1 MAMSKAERL
10 RSVHE
15 RAVRRF
21 DSIQVSV
28 RSERM
33 QALQDRRFYS
43 IASAQWEGPLGLQFE
58 NKPRFEMNKIHLA
71 VIRIINEYRNNR
83 IDVDFT
89 SKDGSENDKLADAC
103 DGLYRADEQDSGAQ
117 EAFDNAFEE
126 AVGGGFGAIRLR
138 TQYEDEYDDDDTRQ
152 RICIEPVFD
161 ADSTVFFDLDAKR
174 QDKADAK
181 HAFVLTGL
189 TREAYEHEYDQD
201 PASWP
206 KDIYQSE
213 FDWCTPDTV
222 YIAEYYEIEEKK
234 ELIHFYEG
242 VSLTDEEPPK
252 RRVSDEELKGD
263 DGEELLAQLVATGFK
278 EVGQK
283 RIKTCRVHKYIMD
296 GAQIL
301 EDCGYIAGKC
311 IPVVPNYG
319 KRWFVDGIERFMG
332 HVRLAVDAQR
342 LKNMLVSALAEIS
355 AQGSVEKPIVTPE
368 QIMGHQE
375 MWANDN
381 IRRYPYL
388 LLNQTTDGNG
398 MPIPAQPIA
407 YTKSPSIPQALAALL
422 QITEQDLQDLLGN
435 QQAGEQ
441 MQPNMSGKAVE
452 LVQNRLDMQVFI
464 YMSNFAKCVKR
475 VGEVWLS
482 MAKDVYVEDGR
493 KMKTVAADGAV
504 GSLEINQPRIDKD
517 THEQYMENDLSEA
530 KFDVN
535 VEVGPS
541 STSKRQA
548 TVRALTGMLQLTQ
561 DPEMTTVLSA
571 MAMMNMEGE
580 GISDVRQY
588 FRQKLLRMGAIK
600 PTEEEAQ
607 QLQAEQEAAGQQP
620 DPNAIYL
627 QAAAQKQVADAAKA
641 QADAELSSAKVGQ
654 TKADTLK
661 TLAEVDSAAR
671 QDAMAA
677 ADLAFRMNSAAQ
689 QTGQGIEQS

>member
-1 MAMSKAERL
+1 MATSKAERL
-10 RSVHE
+10 RQVHS
-15 RAVRRF
+15 RAMRHF
-21 DSIQVSV
+21 DAIQESV
-28 RSERM
+28 RDERM
-33 QALQDRRFYS
+33 QALKDRRFYS
-43 IASAQWEGPLGLQFE
+43 IASAQWEGPLGDQFE

-89 SKDGSENDKLADAC
+89 AKDGSQDDKTAEAC

-126 AVGGGFGAIRLR
+126 AVGGGFGAIRVR
-138 TQYEDEYDDDDTRQ
+138 TEYEDEYDEDNTQQ
-152 RICIEPVFD
+152 RIRIEPVFD

-181 HAFVLTGL
+181 RAYLLTGL
-189 TREAYEHEYDQD
+189 TPDAYEEEWGMDV
-201 PASWP
+201 AGWP
-206 KDIYQSE
+206 KDIQQTE
-213 FDWCTPDTV
+213 FDWCTPDIV

-234 ELIHFYEG
+234 ELVYFFEG
-242 VSLTDEEPPK
+242 ISLTDEPPERK
-252 RRVSDEELKGD
+252 RIPASDLEDEEGAALR
-263 DGEELLAQLVATGFK
+263 AQLEATGFK

-296 GAQIL
+296 GAQVL

-311 IPVVPNYG
+311 IPLIPNYG

-355 AQGSVEKPIVTPE
+355 AQSSVEKPIVTPE
-368 QIMGHQE
+368 QIMGHQV
-375 MWANDN
+375 MWSEDN
-381 IRRYPYL
+381 IKRYPYL

-407 YTKSPSIPQALAALL
+407 YTKAPSIPPALAALL

-441 MQPNMSGKAVE
+441 VQPNMSGKAIE

-482 MAKDVYVEDGR
+482 MAQDIYVEDGR
-493 KMKTVAADGAV
+493 KMKTIANDGST
-504 GSLEINQPRIDKD
+504 GSLVLNQPKTDPK
-517 THEQYMENDLSEA
+517 TSQVYLANDLSEA
-530 KFDVN
+530 KLDVN

-548 TVRALTGMLQLTQ
+548 TVRALTGMLQITQ
-561 DPEMTTVLSA
+561 DPETMQVLTAMT
-571 MAMMNMEGE
+571 MMNMEGE

-588 FRQKLLRMGAIK
+588 FRKKLLAMGAVQ
-600 PTEEEAQ
+600 PTEEEAKE
-607 QLQAEQEAAGQQP
+607 LAEQAQNQQP
-620 DPNAIYL
+620 DPNAQYL
-627 QAAAQKQVADAAKA
+627 QAAAEKQRADALKATAETELTSAKIGNT
-641 QADAELSSAKVGQ
+641 QADTIVKLAGIEQ
-654 TKADTLK
+654 QRIDT
-661 TLAEVDSAAR
+661 AM
-671 QDAMAA
+671 AMAA
-677 ADLAFRMNSAAQ
+677 QLNPQEAPVMPPANMQ
-689 QTGQGIEQS
+689 

>member
-10 RSVHE
+10 RQVHS
-15 RAVRRF
+15 RAMRHF
-21 DSIQVSV
+21 DAIQESV
-28 RSERM
+28 RDERM
-33 QALQDRRFYS
+33 QALKDRRFYS
-43 IASAQWEGPLGLQFE
+43 IASAQWEGPLGDQFE

-89 SKDGSENDKLADAC
+89 AKDGSQDDKTAEAC

-126 AVGGGFGAIRLR
+126 AVGGGFGAIRVR
-138 TQYEDEYDDDDTRQ
+138 TEYEDEYDEDNTQQ
-152 RICIEPVFD
+152 RIRIEPVFD

-181 HAFVLTGL
+181 RAYLLTGL
-189 TREAYEHEYDQD
+189 TPDAYEEEWGMDV
-201 PASWP
+201 AGWP
-206 KDIYQSE
+206 KDIQQTE
-213 FDWCTPDTV
+213 FDWCTPDIV

-234 ELIHFYEG
+234 ELVYFFEG
-242 VSLTDEEPPK
+242 ISLTDEPPERK
-252 RRVSDEELKGD
+252 RIPASDLEDEEGAALR
-263 DGEELLAQLVATGFK
+263 AQLEATGFK

-283 RIKTCRVHKYIMD
+283 RIKTCRVHKYILD
-296 GAQIL
+296 GAQVL

-311 IPVVPNYG
+311 IPLIPNYG

-355 AQGSVEKPIVTPE
+355 AQSSVEKPIVTPE
-368 QIMGHQE
+368 QIMGHQV
-375 MWANDN
+375 MWSEDN
-381 IRRYPYL
+381 IKRYPYL

-407 YTKSPSIPQALAALL
+407 YTKAPSIPPALAALL

-441 MQPNMSGKAVE
+441 VQPNMSGKAIE

-482 MAKDVYVEDGR
+482 MAQDIYVEDGR
-493 KMKTVAADGAV
+493 KMKTIANDGST
-504 GSLEINQPRIDKD
+504 GSLVLNQPKTDPR
-517 THEQYMENDLSEA
+517 TSQVYLANDLSEA
-530 KFDVN
+530 KLDVN

-548 TVRALTGMLQLTQ
+548 TVRALTGMLQITQ
-561 DPEMTTVLSA
+561 DPETMQVLTAMT
-571 MAMMNMEGE
+571 MMNMEGE

-588 FRQKLLRMGAIK
+588 FRKKLLAMGAVQ
-600 PTEEEAQ
+600 PTEEEAKE
-607 QLQAEQEAAGQQP
+607 LAEQAQNQQP
-620 DPNAIYL
+620 DPNAQYL
-627 QAAAQKQVADAAKA
+627 QAAAEKQRADALKATAETELTSAKIGNT
-641 QADAELSSAKVGQ
+641 QADTIVKLAGVEQ
-654 TKADTLK
+654 QRIDT
-661 TLAEVDSAAR
+661 AMS
-671 QDAMAA
+671 MAA
-677 ADLAFRMNSAAQ
+677 QLNPQEAPVMPPANMQ
-689 QTGQGIEQS
+689 

>member
-1 MAMSKAERL
+1 MATTKAERL
-10 RSVHE
+10 RQVHD
-15 RAVRRF
+15 RAMRHF
-21 DSIQVSV
+21 DAIQESV
-28 RSERM
+28 RDERM
-33 QALQDRRFYS
+33 QALKDRRFYS
-43 IASAQWEGPLGLQFE
+43 IASAQWEGPLGDQFE

-89 SKDGSENDKLADAC
+89 AKDGSQDDKTADAC

-126 AVGGGFGAIRLR
+126 AVGGGFGAIRVR
-138 TQYEDEYDDDDTRQ
+138 TEYEDEYDEDNTQQ
-152 RICIEPVFD
+152 RIRIEPVFD

-181 HAFVLTGL
+181 RAYLLTGL
-189 TREAYEHEYDQD
+189 TPDAYEEEWGMS

-206 KDIYQSE
+206 KDIQQTE
-213 FDWCTPDTV
+213 FDWCTPDIV

-234 ELIHFYEG
+234 ELVYFFEG
-242 VSLTDEEPPK
+242 ISLTDEPPERK
-252 RRVSDEELKGD
+252 RIPASDLEDEEGAALR
-263 DGEELLAQLVATGFK
+263 AQLEATGFK

-296 GAQIL
+296 GAQVL

-311 IPVVPNYG
+311 IPLIPNYG

-342 LKNMLVSALAEIS
+342 LKNMLVSSLAEIS
-355 AQGSVEKPIVTPE
+355 AQSSVEKPIVTPE
-368 QIMGHQE
+368 QIMGHQV
-375 MWANDN
+375 MWSEDN
-381 IRRYPYL
+381 IKRYPYL

-407 YTKSPSIPQALAALL
+407 YTKAPSIPPALAALL

-441 MQPNMSGKAVE
+441 VQPNMSGKAIE

-482 MAKDVYVEDGR
+482 MAQDIYVEDGR
-493 KMKTVAADGAV
+493 KMKTIANDGST
-504 GSLEINQPRIDKD
+504 GSLVLNQPK
-517 THEQYMENDLSEA
+517 TEPKTGQVYLANNLSEA

-548 TVRALTGMLQLTQ
+548 TVRALTGMLQITQ
-561 DPEMTTVLSA
+561 DPETQQVLTA

-580 GISDVRQY
+580 GISDARQY
-588 FRQKLLRMGAIK
+588 FRKRLLAMGAVQ

-607 QLQAEQEAAGQQP
+607 ELAAQAQNQQP
-620 DPNAIYL
+620 DPNAQYL
-627 QAAAQKQVADAAKA
+627 QAAAEKQRADALKATAETELTSAKIGNT
-641 QADAELSSAKVGQ
+641 QADTIVK
-654 TKADTLK
+654 
-661 TLAEVDSAAR
+661 LAGVEQQRIATS
-671 QDAMAA
+671 M
-677 ADLAFRMNSAAQ
+677 SIAQ
-689 QTGQGIEQS
+689 QLSPPKAPGMPPDNMQ

>member
-1 MAMSKAERL
+1 MATSKAERL
-10 RSVHE
+10 RQVHS
-15 RAVRRF
+15 RAMRHF
-21 DSIQVSV
+21 DAIQESV
-28 RSERM
+28 RDERM
-33 QALQDRRFYS
+33 QALKDRRFYS
-43 IASAQWEGPLGLQFE
+43 IASAQWEGPLGDQFE

-89 SKDGSENDKLADAC
+89 AKDGSQDDKTAEAC

-126 AVGGGFGAIRLR
+126 AVGGGFGAIRVR
-138 TQYEDEYDDDDTRQ
+138 TEYEDEYDEDNTQQ
-152 RICIEPVFD
+152 RIRIEPVFD

-181 HAFVLTGL
+181 RAYLLTGL
-189 TREAYEHEYDQD
+189 TPDAYEEEWGMSV
-201 PASWP
+201 AGWP
-206 KDIYQSE
+206 KDIQQTE
-213 FDWCTPDTV
+213 FDWCTPDIV

-234 ELIHFYEG
+234 ELVYFFEG
-242 VSLTDEEPPK
+242 ISLTDEPPERK
-252 RRVSDEELKGD
+252 RIPASDLEDEEGAALRA
-263 DGEELLAQLVATGFK
+263 ELEATGFK

-296 GAQIL
+296 GAQVL

-311 IPVVPNYG
+311 IPLIPNYG

-368 QIMGHQE
+368 QIMGHQV
-375 MWANDN
+375 MWSEDN
-381 IRRYPYL
+381 IKRYPYL

-407 YTKSPSIPQALAALL
+407 YTKAPSIPPALAALL

-441 MQPNMSGKAVE
+441 VQPNMSGKAIE

-482 MAKDVYVEDGR
+482 MAQDIYVEDGR
-493 KMKTVAADGAV
+493 KMKTIANDGST
-504 GSLEINQPRIDKD
+504 GSLVLNQPKTDPK
-517 THEQYMENDLSEA
+517 TSQVYLANDLSEA
-530 KFDVN
+530 KLDVN

-548 TVRALTGMLQLTQ
+548 TVRALTGMLQITQ
-561 DPEMTTVLSA
+561 DPETMQVLTAMT
-571 MAMMNMEGE
+571 MMNMEGE

-588 FRQKLLRMGAIK
+588 FRKKLLAMGAVQ
-600 PTEEEAQ
+600 PTEEEAKE
-607 QLQAEQEAAGQQP
+607 LAEQAQNQQP
-620 DPNAIYL
+620 DPNAQYL
-627 QAAAQKQVADAAKA
+627 QAAAEKQRADALKATAETELTSAKIGNT
-641 QADAELSSAKVGQ
+641 QADTIVKLAGVEQ
-654 TKADTLK
+654 QRIDT
-661 TLAEVDSAAR
+661 AMS
-671 QDAMAA
+671 MAA
-677 ADLAFRMNSAAQ
+677 QLNPQEAPVMPTANMQ
-689 QTGQGIEQS
+689 

>member
-10 RSVHE
+10 RQVHS
-15 RAVRRF
+15 RAMRHF
-21 DSIQVSV
+21 DAIQESV
-28 RSERM
+28 RDERM
-33 QALQDRRFYS
+33 QALKDRRFYS
-43 IASAQWEGPLGLQFE
+43 IASAQWEGPLGDQFE

-89 SKDGSENDKLADAC
+89 AKDGSQDDKTAEAC

-126 AVGGGFGAIRLR
+126 AVGGGFGAIRVR
-138 TQYEDEYDDDDTRQ
+138 TEYEDEYDEDNTQQ
-152 RICIEPVFD
+152 RIRIEPVFD

-181 HAFVLTGL
+181 RAYLLTGL
-189 TREAYEHEYDQD
+189 TPDAYEEEWGMDV
-201 PASWP
+201 AGWP
-206 KDIYQSE
+206 KDIQQTE
-213 FDWCTPDTV
+213 FDWCTPDIV

-234 ELIHFYEG
+234 ELVYFFEG
-242 VSLTDEEPPK
+242 ISLTDEPPERK
-252 RRVSDEELKGD
+252 RIPASDLEDEEGAALRA
-263 DGEELLAQLVATGFK
+263 ELEATGFK

-296 GAQIL
+296 GAQVL

-311 IPVVPNYG
+311 IPLIPNYG

-355 AQGSVEKPIVTPE
+355 AQSSVEKPIVTPE
-368 QIMGHQE
+368 QIMGHQV
-375 MWANDN
+375 MWSEDN
-381 IRRYPYL
+381 IKRYPYL

-407 YTKSPSIPQALAALL
+407 YTKAPSIPPALAALL

-441 MQPNMSGKAVE
+441 VQPNMSGKAIE

-482 MAKDVYVEDGR
+482 MAQDIYVEDGR
-493 KMKTVAADGAV
+493 KMKTIANDGST
-504 GSLEINQPRIDKD
+504 GSLVLNQPKTDPK
-517 THEQYMENDLSEA
+517 TSQVYLANDLSEA
-530 KFDVN
+530 KLDVN

-548 TVRALTGMLQLTQ
+548 TVRALTGMLQITQ
-561 DPEMTTVLSA
+561 DPETMQVLTAMT
-571 MAMMNMEGE
+571 MMNMEGE

-588 FRQKLLRMGAIK
+588 FRKKLLAMGAVQ
-600 PTEEEAQ
+600 PTEEEAKD
-607 QLQAEQEAAGQQP
+607 LAEQAQNQQP
-620 DPNAIYL
+620 DPNAQYL
-627 QAAAQKQVADAAKA
+627 QAAAEKQRADALKATAETELTSAKIGNT
-641 QADAELSSAKVGQ
+641 QADTIVKLAGVEQ
-654 TKADTLK
+654 QRIDT
-661 TLAEVDSAAR
+661 AM
-671 QDAMAA
+671 AMAA
-677 ADLAFRMNSAAQ
+677 QLNPQEAPVMPPANMQ
-689 QTGQGIEQS
+689 